1 MIPVVVVF
9 TTQIARHCSETA
21 GRHIH
26 NILITMQT
34 VRLGDIASAERMKL
48 PIYWEDLRRAGIL
61 CRGGIAS
68 LEEFYTLR
76 HHALRNPRVHP
87 H

>member
-9 TTQIARHCSETA
+9 TTQIARHSSETA

-48 PIYWEDLRRAGIL
+48 PIYWEDQDGQVYCAEAGLHPSRSFIL
-61 CRGGIAS
+61 CAIR
-68 LEEFYTLR
+68 
-76 HHALRNPRVHP
+76 P
-87 H
+87 